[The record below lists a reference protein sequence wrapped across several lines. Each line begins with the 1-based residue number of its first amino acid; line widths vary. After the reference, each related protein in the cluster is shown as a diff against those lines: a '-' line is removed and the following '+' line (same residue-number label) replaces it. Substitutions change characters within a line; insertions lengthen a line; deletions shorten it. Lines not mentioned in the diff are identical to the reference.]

1 MIKEWVA
8 MPEGNEATR
17 FKPGRSGNPKGR
29 PKGSRHRI
37 SEAFLGDVLADY
49 EKHGAATIE
58 RMRQDDPAAYVR
70 MVVSLVPKQIEN
82 VPNPLEHFTDEELDQ
97 LEAYLKSIA
106 DKGESGADQQA
117 NGQPPH

>member
-1 MIKEWVA
+1 
-8 MPEGNEATR
+8 MPEGNEGTR

-58 RMRQDDPAAYVR
+58 RMRQEHPAA
-70 MVVSLVPKQIEN
+70 
-82 VPNPLEHFTDEELDQ
+82 
-97 LEAYLKSIA
+97 
-106 DKGESGADQQA
+106 
-117 NGQPPH
+117 